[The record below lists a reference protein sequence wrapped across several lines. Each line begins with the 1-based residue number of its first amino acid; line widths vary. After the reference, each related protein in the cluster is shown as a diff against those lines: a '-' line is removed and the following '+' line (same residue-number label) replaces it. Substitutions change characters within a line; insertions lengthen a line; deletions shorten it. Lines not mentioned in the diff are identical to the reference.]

1 MLRLRGGDAKWSA
14 SAVCVVAPTRLLTAA
29 NFTGSLRYE
38 YRKSGS
44 HALVSVKN
52 DQVELTKS
60 FVDMDQLR
68 GCADEKLR

>member
-1 MLRLRGGDAKWSA
+1 MMLRLRDGDAKW